1 MPVIKHK
8 DQRVAVLMDVQNMY
22 HSAKNIFQARVNF
35 KAVLT
40 AAVAG
45 RKLIRALAYV
55 IKTESGEEQNF
66 FDALTKIGI
75 EIKSK
80 DLQIFPGGMKK
91 ADWDVGIAIDA
102 LELSKRT
109 DAVVLISGDGD
120 FVPLVNYLKMNGAQV
135 EVASFGQSTSSR
147 LIQAADEF
155 TDLGLKPEKFLNE
168 VTAAKPHT
176 PPLSS
181 GSPTRQSRNSGK
193 TRESNK
199 TRSSDLIRG

>member
-135 EVASFGQSTSSR
+135 EVAAFGQSTSSR

-155 TDLGLKPEKFLNE
+155 TDLGLEPEKFLNE
-168 VTAAKPHT
+168 MGAMKSHNPL
-176 PPLSS
+176 PPPNL
-181 GSPTRQSRNSGK
+181 PARQSRSGSR
-193 TRESNK
+193 TRGSNK
-199 TRSSDLIRG
+199 TRSSNLIQK

>member
-8 DQRVAVLMDVQNMY
+8 DQRVAVLIDVQNMY
-22 HSAKNIFQARVNF
+22 HSAKNLYQARVNF

-55 IKTESGEEQNF
+55 ISTESGEEQNF
-66 FDALTKIGI
+66 FEALTKIGL

-80 DLQIFPGGMKK
+80 ELQIFPGGMKK

-109 DAVVLISGDGD
+109 DAMILISGDGD
-120 FVPLVNYLKMNGAQV
+120 FVPLVDYLRLNGAQV
-135 EVASFGQSTSSR
+135 EVMAFGQSASAR
-147 LIQAADEF
+147 LVKAADEF
-155 TDLGLKPEKFLNE
+155 TDLGLQSEKFL
-168 VTAAKPHT
+168 
-176 PPLSS
+176 
-181 GSPTRQSRNSGK
+181 
-193 TRESNK
+193 
-199 TRSSDLIRG
+199 I